1 MKEKLKE
8 RSLQSQFAV
17 FRRYFKKNW
26 QLYIIFTLPAFAL
39 TVVFKYIPIGGI
51 MLAFEDYSPLGGLF
65 GSTWIGFQNFNRFL
79 SSPEFWNLLFNTLKL
94 SVYGLLWGF
103 MPPVII
109 ALLLSH
115 IVRPGLR
122 KKIQLVLY
130 APNFISVIVL
140 VGMLF
145 VFFSPVGPVNQIMG
159 SSINYMSEPGDFRS
173 LYIGSGIWQ
182 GAGWASVI
190 YTATLAN
197 VSLELVEAARID
209 GASLFQQI
217 RYVELPAL
225 KPIMVIQ
232 FILSAGQIMNIGFE
246 KALAMQTDL
255 NKATSEIIATYVY
268 KIGLQVGDY
277 GYSTAVGL
285 FNSVINLILLIF
297 VNTIVKKLN
306 DGQGL

>member
-1 MKEKLKE
+1 MEEKLAKQPP
-8 RSLQSQFAV
+8 QSRLAALWK
-17 FRRYFKKNW
+17 YFKKNW

-39 TVVFKYIPIGGI
+39 TVIFKYIPIGGI
-51 MLAFEDYSPLGGLF
+51 LLAFEDYSPIEGLL
-65 GSTWIGFQNFNRFL
+65 GSTWIGFQNFKRFL
-79 SSPEFWNLLFNTLKL
+79 SSPEFWNLFFNTLKL

-103 MPPVII
+103 LPPVII

-122 KKIQLVLY
+122 KKIQLILY

-145 VFFSPVGPVNQIMG
+145 VFFSPIGPINQIMG

-217 RYVELPAL
+217 HYVELPAL

-285 FNSVINLILLIF
+285 FNSVINLILLIL
-297 VNTIVKKLN
+297 VNAIVKRLN

>member
-1 MKEKLKE
+1 MEEKLAKQPP
-8 RSLQSQFAV
+8 QSRLAALWK
-17 FRRYFKKNW
+17 YFKKNW

-39 TVVFKYIPIGGI
+39 TVIFKYIPIGGI
-51 MLAFEDYSPLGGLF
+51 LLAFEDYSPIEGLL
-65 GSTWIGFQNFNRFL
+65 GSTWIGFQNFKRFL
-79 SSPEFWNLLFNTLKL
+79 SSPEFWNLFFNTLKL

-103 MPPVII
+103 LPPVII

-122 KKIQLVLY
+122 KKIQLILY

-145 VFFSPVGPVNQIMG
+145 VFFSPIGPINQIMG
-159 SSINYMSEPGDFRS
+159 SSINYMSESGDFRS

-217 RYVELPAL
+217 HYVELPAL

-285 FNSVINLILLIF
+285 FNSVINLILLIL
-297 VNTIVKKLN
+297 VNAIVKRLN